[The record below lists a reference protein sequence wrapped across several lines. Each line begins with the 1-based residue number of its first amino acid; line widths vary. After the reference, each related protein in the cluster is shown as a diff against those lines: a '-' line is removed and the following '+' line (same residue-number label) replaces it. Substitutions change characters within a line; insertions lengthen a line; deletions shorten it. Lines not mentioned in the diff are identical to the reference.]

1 MLMVNLAKSIFNKN
15 INIDNLKSYTEK
27 ESVSY
32 IKSSKKLSKFKS
44 QIDKIYSELK
54 KLNDDELLVFLI
66 SYFYKVQNEKQSK
79 DINEFLEKANKYS
92 NLKVKDLVLIKEK
105 VISLNKEYNNISIE
119 QLISKLQKLKGKN
132 EK

>member
-1 MLMVNLAKSIFNKN
+1 M
-15 INIDNLKSYTEK
+15 T
-27 ESVSY
+27 
-32 IKSSKKLSKFKS
+32 KFKS

-66 SYFYKVQNEKQSK
+66 SYFDKVQNEKKSK